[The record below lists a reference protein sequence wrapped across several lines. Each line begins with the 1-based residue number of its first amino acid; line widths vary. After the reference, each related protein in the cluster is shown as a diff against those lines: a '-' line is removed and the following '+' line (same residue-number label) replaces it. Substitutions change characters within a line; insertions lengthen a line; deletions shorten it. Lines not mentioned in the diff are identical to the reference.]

1 MTSKFCHFGRK
12 ENNTAESEDGA
23 LYCNHAIYY
32 SE

>member
-1 MTSKFCHFGRK
+1 MVSFCERK

-23 LYCNHAIYY
+23 LYCNRVIYY